1 MMVTHSLMMV
11 NMDETVFHNV
21 IFTTQGNLGMVTI
34 QYLSKMVIKKMG
46 MI

>member
-11 NMDETVFHNV
+11 NMDETVFQNV

-34 QYLSKMVIKKMG
+34 QYLSKMVIKKWG
-46 MI
+46 

>member
-1 MMVTHSLMMV
+1 MVTPSLMMV

-34 QYLSKMVIKKMG
+34 QYL
-46 MI
+46 